1 MSSNARMAGSALIE
15 TLWYAYANRIVDAAI
30 RLYSL
35 NEDQQKEIR
44 TKFLRRGDYTVEFTN
59 EVIQNKDAGD
69 S

>member
-1 MSSNARMAGSALIE
+1 MSSNARLAGSALIE

-44 TKFLRRGDYTVEFTN
+44 AKFLRRGDYTVGFSD
-59 EVIQNKDAGD
+59 EVIQNKDVCD

>member
-35 NEDQQKEIR
+35 NEDQQKEVR
-44 TKFLRRGDYTVEFTN
+44 AKFLRRGDYTVGFSD
-59 EVIQNKDAGD
+59 EVIQNKDVYD

>member
-1 MSSNARMAGSALIE
+1 MSSNARLAGSALIE

-44 TKFLRRGDYTVEFTN
+44 TRFLRRGDYTVGFSD
-59 EVIQNKDAGD
+59 EVIQNKDVCD

>member
-1 MSSNARMAGSALIE
+1 MSSNARIAGSALIE

-35 NEDQQKEIR
+35 NEDQQKEVR
-44 TKFLRRGDYTVEFTN
+44 AKFLRRGDYTVEFTD
-59 EVIQNKDAGD
+59 ELIQSKDVCD